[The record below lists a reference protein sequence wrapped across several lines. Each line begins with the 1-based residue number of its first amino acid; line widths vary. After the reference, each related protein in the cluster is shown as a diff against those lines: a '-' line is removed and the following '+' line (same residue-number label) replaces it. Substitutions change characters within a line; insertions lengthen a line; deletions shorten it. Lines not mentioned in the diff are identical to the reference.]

1 MLDYYSYE
9 VPPTYQEAYKI
20 IKSRYLMNI
29 EHYHNQEKFK
39 DIHILVKNNLEEWGN
54 ECIYKSFVDNNILD
68 VSYNIKY
75 MTLAG
80 WIHLGV
86 DNVITSLINNT
97 ELYYLRKMNKNKK
110 NDKKRKFNIIENDK
124 KRKFNNK
131 WK

>member
-110 NDKKRKFNIIENDK
+110 NDKKRKFNVIENDK

-131 WK
+131 

>member
-86 DNVITSLINNT
+86 DNVTTSLRNNT
-97 ELYYLRKMNKNKK
+97 ELYYLRKMNKNKE
-110 NDKKRKFNIIENDK
+110 NEKKRKFNVIENDK

-131 WK
+131 

>member
-1 MLDYYSYE
+1 MLDYYSYDI
-9 VPPTYQEAYKI
+9 PPTYQEAYKI

-39 DIHILVKNNLEEWGN
+39 DIHILVKDNLEEWES
-54 ECIYKSFVDNNILD
+54 ECIYKSFVDNNVLD
-68 VSYNIKY
+68 VSNNIKY

-86 DNVITSLINNT
+86 DNVTTSLRNNT
-97 ELYYLRKMNKNKK
+97 ELYYLRKMNKNKE
-110 NDKKRKFNIIENDK
+110 NDKKRKFNVIENDK

-131 WK
+131 

>member
-1 MLDYYSYE
+1 MLDYYSYDI
-9 VPPTYQEAYKI
+9 PPTYQEAYEI

-39 DIHILVKNNLEEWGN
+39 DIHILVKDNLEEWEN
-54 ECIYKSFVDNNILD
+54 ECIYKSFVDNNVLD
-68 VSYNIKY
+68 VSNNIKY

-86 DNVITSLINNT
+86 DNVTTSLRNNT
-97 ELYYLRKMNKNKK
+97 ELYYLRKMNKNKE
-110 NDKKRKFNIIENDK
+110 NDKKRKFNVIENDK

-131 WK
+131 

>member
-131 WK
+131 

>member
-1 MLDYYSYE
+1 MLDYYSYDI
-9 VPPTYQEAYKI
+9 PPTYQEAYKI

-131 WK
+131 

>member
-97 ELYYLRKMNKNKK
+97 ELYFLRKMNKNKK

-131 WK
+131 

>member
-1 MLDYYSYE
+1 MSEYYSYDI
-9 VPPTYQEAYKI
+9 PPTYEEAYKI

-75 MTLAG
+75 MTLGG

-86 DNVITSLINNT
+86 DNVITSLKNNT

-110 NDKKRKFNIIENDK
+110 NDKKRKFNVIENDK

-131 WK
+131 

>member
-1 MLDYYSYE
+1 MLDYYSYDIQ
-9 VPPTYQEAYKI
+9 PTYQEAYKI

-131 WK
+131 

>member
-1 MLDYYSYE
+1 
-9 VPPTYQEAYKI
+9 
-20 IKSRYLMNI
+20 MNI

-124 KRKFNNK
+124 KRNFNNK
-131 WK
+131 

>member
-1 MLDYYSYE
+1 MLDYYSYDI
-9 VPPTYQEAYKI
+9 PPTYQEAYKI

-75 MTLAG
+75 MTLGG

-86 DNVITSLINNT
+86 DNVITSLKNNT

-110 NDKKRKFNIIENDK
+110 NDKKRKFNVIENDK

-131 WK
+131 

>member
-1 MLDYYSYE
+1 
-9 VPPTYQEAYKI
+9 
-20 IKSRYLMNI
+20 
-29 EHYHNQEKFK
+29 
-39 DIHILVKNNLEEWGN
+39 
-54 ECIYKSFVDNNILD
+54 
-68 VSYNIKY
+68 

-131 WK
+131 

>member
-1 MLDYYSYE
+1 MLDYYLYDI
-9 VPPTYQEAYKI
+9 PPTYQEAYEI

-39 DIHILVKNNLEEWGN
+39 NIHILVKDNLEEWES
-54 ECIYKSFVDNNILD
+54 ECIYKSFVDNNVLD
-68 VSYNIKY
+68 VSNNIKY

-86 DNVITSLINNT
+86 DNVTTSLRNNT
-97 ELYYLRKMNKNKK
+97 ELYYLRKMNKNKE
-110 NDKKRKFNIIENDK
+110 NDKKRKFNVIENDK

-131 WK
+131 

>member
-86 DNVITSLINNT
+86 DNVTTSLRNNT

-131 WK
+131 

>member
-86 DNVITSLINNT
+86 DNVTTSLRNNT
-97 ELYYLRKMNKNKK
+97 ELYYLRKMNKNKE
-110 NDKKRKFNIIENDK
+110 NDKKRKFNVIENDK

-131 WK
+131 

>member
-75 MTLAG
+75 MTLAN
-80 WIHLGV
+80 I
-86 DNVITSLINNT
+86 NLIFPIFF
-97 ELYYLRKMNKNKK
+97 LR
-110 NDKKRKFNIIENDK
+110 IGLH
-124 KRKFNNK
+124 
-131 WK
+131 

>member
-97 ELYYLRKMNKNKK
+97 ELYYLRKMNKNKE
-110 NDKKRKFNIIENDK
+110 NEKKRKFNVIENDK

-131 WK
+131 

>member
-1 MLDYYSYE
+1 MLDYHSYDI
-9 VPPTYQEAYKI
+9 PPTYQEAYEI

-39 DIHILVKNNLEEWGN
+39 DIHILVKNNLEEWEN

-68 VSYNIKY
+68 ISYNIKY

-86 DNVITSLINNT
+86 DNVITSLRNNT
-97 ELYYLRKMNKNKK
+97 ELYYLRKMNKNEK
-110 NDKKRKFNIIENDK
+110 NEKKRKFNVIENDK

-131 WK
+131 